1 MGFLGQRGTAAVL
14 PAVLLAGLSLLTG
27 CGGGDDGGT
36 GQSGTS
42 VSPQQTGTQAVSTA
56 AACPGSGTECTGAT
70 ILRTD
75 QGIGVTDFGVQVY
88 GISTNDLL
96 TPNPA
101 PQQAYG
107 LRPATGGQ
115 ADLRVSKAADGRLA
129 SVTLLLSNLGL
140 SWDGKTERPQIIE
153 TFETRQGRVQ
163 LDANG
168 LAVLQPLP
176 AATDLS
182 FFDFGRRGTNGTQA
196 NYANNVYFPRAEAVR
211 YPSNHPGCP
220 SVETQGLRAQ
230 LGDWRSGGSTP
241 DSAQV
246 TRLHEDGATQA
257 GYGVDANGQLVL
269 LPWADGIGVPY
280 PGFKGYRDF
289 LHWSYAH
296 VNLGAWITQDTVG
309 IIEWGG
315 NDEHNK
321 MRRGLMAFG
330 QVTPATQIP
339 TSGVARYRGRIYG
352 WFSYLQAEDSHP
364 LFGEVEATVDFDNR
378 TVVLT
383 FSGTRIDEGQMDPLP
398 LALTASTT
406 LSSGQLANYFFGSAS
421 NTTLS
426 GGIGG
431 RFFGPV
437 SAGGSGTGPAEM
449 GGNFQLQS
457 ANQGPV
463 SIGGF
468 LLRKI

>member
-75 QGIGVTDFGVQVY
+75 QGIGVTDFGVQAY

-211 YPSNHPGCP
+211 CPSNHPGCP